1 MPIYQRVGGAWTN
14 VQKVYQLVGGVW
26 TQVQKVYQ
34 LVGGVWTLVYQASG
48 SPPTVVAPPACTLTG
63 FNNATCTGN
72 SCPLSQTLTCTV
84 NNAGSGSSAPTSITY
99 TTNGVDPVSTDTAI
113 ANGGSVSFSVGRNL
127 TVVFKARAFNS
138 AGAGP
143 SATRNFHYTWS
154 NS

>member
-1 MPIYQRVGGAWTN
+1 MPIHQVI
-14 VQKVYQLVGGVW
+14 GGVY
-26 TQVQKVYQ
+26 TQVQKIYQ
-34 LVGGVWTLVYQASG
+34 VRGGVYTQVQQVHLVRGGVYTIVYQASG
-48 SPPTVVAPPACTLTG
+48 TPPTVVAPPACTLTG

-72 SCPLSQTLTCTV
+72 TCPLNQTLTCTV

-127 TVVFKARAFNS
+127 TVVFKARAFNA

-154 NS
+154 SS